1 MIDLTTLPLPAVL
14 EPLDFEAIYAAK
26 LARFRLLYPDFSA
39 VLESDPAIKLLELAA
54 YDELVCRA
62 RINDAARSCFLA
74 YAEKEDLDNKAADYN
89 VSRLLLDPGD
99 PDAIPPREPV
109 WEDDERLRY
118 RCQLALEGLSV
129 AGSRQAYLFHTLSA
143 SASILHADIDSVQG
157 GEVRVWL
164 LGQSP
169 DGAVDP
175 LVVEQVRQALSAE
188 TVRPLCD
195 QVQVLQA
202 RPLPFTI
209 DARISWQEGGEQIS
223 GGLPAARQRVASMLA
238 SRRQI
243 RASVPRSAIDAAL
256 HVPGVERVTLLQPA
270 QDVLC
275 GPGQFPH
282 CQEVKLQ

>member
-1 MIDLTTLPLPAVL
+1 MMDIAALPLPDVL

-62 RINDAARSCFLA
+62 RINDAARACFLA
-74 YAEKEDLDNKAADYN
+74 YAEKQDLDNKAADYN

-129 AGSRQAYLFHTLSA
+129 AGSRQAYLFHTLST
-143 SASILHADIDSVQG
+143 SAAILHADIDSVQG

-164 LGQSP
+164 LGNQP
-169 DGAVDP
+169 DGAIDAG
-175 LVVEQVRQALSAE
+175 LIAQVERALSAE

-195 QVQVLQA
+195 RVQVLAATPLAFRIQA
-202 RPLPFTI
+202 RI
-209 DARISWQEGGEQIS
+209 IWQDGGELAS
-223 GGLPAARQRVASMLA
+223 GGLPAARQRLDAMLA
-238 SRRQI
+238 RRRQI
-243 RASVPRSAIDAAL
+243 RGSLPRSAIDAAL
-256 HVPGVERVTLLQPA
+256 HVAGVERVSLLQPA
-270 QDVLC
+270 QDILC
-275 GPGQFPH
+275 PPGQFPH
-282 CQEVKLQ
+282 CVEVELQ